1 MQSSPPINGVEKLTS
16 QAAPLCFP
24 FTALVG
30 QEEMKLALVL
40 NAINP
45 RIGGVLLRGEKG
57 TAKSTAVRALAE
69 LLPDIEVV
77 QGCRFSCDP
86 VSTDTWCSECCAK
99 RQGNGDMTATQRRVR
114 VVDLPLNAT
123 EEMVIGG
130 LDFGLTVKSGQRY
143 LMPGLL
149 VKANRGFLYID
160 EVNLLDD
167 HLVDIILDAAS
178 SGMNQLEREGISHW
192 HAADF
197 VLVGSMNPEEGEL
210 RPQLLDRFGL
220 CVEVGGEPE
229 AERRLALLELR
240 EDFDLSPYD
249 FHQRFQREQVAAA
262 QAIVRAR
269 EMLPQVRL
277 PGRVRGFIASLSKEN
292 NVAGHRADL
301 VIERAALA
309 LAAYE
314 GRLEVSQD
322 DVVRVAPMA
331 LRHRRRD
338 PLPPPPPEPP
348 PPQEPEEEPPLDEP
362 PQDNAEDQDNQ
373 PDESPEDDSGNDLDE
388 GFELPLPEPPPPEQ
402 DSDSSQDPSEQI
414 FEIGQ
419 TFKVRPITL
428 PKDRKL
434 RRGSGRRASTRT
446 AQKQGRYVKSS
457 QNGQENDL
465 ALDATLRAAAP
476 FQKRRKGS
484 GPLKVH
490 IRESDM
496 RQKVREKR
504 VGSFLLFLV
513 DASGSM
519 GVKARMSATKGAILS
534 LLLDAYQ
541 KRDRVC
547 MIAFRGQEA
556 EMVLSPTS
564 SVEAAARLLKDM
576 PVGGRTPLAAGLAD
590 AHHQLTLQLRKDPLS
605 RPMTIILTDGKGNVG
620 LGGELKPHEQ
630 ALVLAERMAEE
641 ERVKFVV
648 VDTEPQG
655 VVRLGLAGRLAAA
668 LNAEMFC
675 IDDLKAQDLVE
686 IARRSQP

>member
-1 MQSSPPINGVEKLTS
+1 MPPDFSADIPSKALPS
-16 QAAPLCFP
+16 CFP

-30 QEEMKLALVL
+30 QEEMKLALIL
-40 NAINP
+40 NAVSP
-45 RIGGVLLRGEKG
+45 KVGGVLLRGQKG
-57 TAKSTAVRALAE
+57 TAKSTAVRALAQ
-69 LLPDIEVV
+69 LLPEIQVV

-86 VSTDTWCSECCAK
+86 AAPAAYCRECSEK
-99 RQGNGDMTATQRRVR
+99 WSGNGGLPAGKRRVR

-130 LDFGLTVKSGQRY
+130 LDFGRTLKSGQRH
-143 LMPGLL
+143 LMQGLL
-149 VKANRGFLYID
+149 ARAHRGVLYID

-178 SGMNQLEREGISHW
+178 SGVNQLEREGVSHW
-192 HAADF
+192 HASEF

-220 CVEVGGEPE
+220 CVEVSGEPE
-229 AERRLALLELR
+229 PEQRLALLELR
-240 EDFDLSPYD
+240 EAFDLDPRK
-249 FHQRFQREQVAAA
+249 FQLRFQNQQASTA
-262 QAIVRAR
+262 QDILKAR
-269 EMLPQVRL
+269 EMLPKVRI
-277 PGRVRGFIASLSKEN
+277 PARVHSFITALSREN

-301 VIERAALA
+301 VMERAALA
-309 LAAYE
+309 LAAHE
-314 GRLEVSQD
+314 GRQEVGQE

-348 PPQEPEEEPPLDEP
+348 PPREPEEEPPQEDP
-362 PQDNAEDQDNQ
+362 PQDNAENQENQ
-373 PDESPEDDSGNDLDE
+373 PEESPEDDTSSDLDQ
-388 GFELPLPEPPPPEQ
+388 GFELPLPEPPNPEQ
-402 DSDSSQDPSEQI
+402 DGDAAQDSAEQI

-419 TFKVRPITL
+419 TFKVRPIIQ

-434 RRGSGRRASTRT
+434 RRGSGRRSSTRT

-457 QNGQENDL
+457 VSGLENDL

-476 FQKRRKGS
+476 YQKKRQRQGV
-484 GPLKVH
+484 LKVN
-490 IRESDM
+490 IKQNDM
-496 RQKVREKR
+496 RLKVREKR
-504 VGSFLLFLV
+504 VGTFLLFLV

-519 GVKARMSATKGAILS
+519 GVKARMAATKGAILS

-541 KRDRVC
+541 KRDKVC
-547 MIAFRGQEA
+547 LIAFRGQEA
-556 EMVLSPTS
+556 ELVLPPTS
-564 SVEAAARLLKDM
+564 SVEAAARLLKEL
-576 PVGGRTPLAAGLAD
+576 PVGGRTPLSAGLSQ

-605 RPMTIILTDGKGNVG
+605 QPMVIVLTDGKGNVS
-620 LGGELKPHEQ
+620 LGAKHKPHEE
-630 ALVLAERMAEE
+630 ALVLADRMAED

-668 LNAEMFC
+668 MNAEIFR
-675 IDDLKAQDLVE
+675 IEDLKAQDLVD

>member
-1 MQSSPPINGVEKLTS
+1 MSVNQTGEISP
-16 QAAPLCFP
+16 QAGALCFP

-30 QEEMKLALVL
+30 QKEMKLALVL

-45 RIGGVLLRGEKG
+45 GIGGVLLRGEKG

-69 LLPDIEVV
+69 LLPEIEVV
-77 QGCRFSCDP
+77 KGCRFSCDP
-86 VSTDTWCSECCAK
+86 AKPKEWCSECVAK
-99 RQGNGDMTATQRRVR
+99 CRGNGDMAVTRRRVR

-130 LDFGLTVKSGQRY
+130 LDFGFTIKSGQRY

-149 VKANRGFLYID
+149 AKAHRGFLYID

-167 HLVDIILDAAS
+167 HLVDIILDAVS

-192 HAADF
+192 HPAEF

-220 CVEVGGEPE
+220 CVEVKGEPE
-229 AERRLALLELR
+229 AEQRLALLELR
-240 EDFDLSPYD
+240 ETFDLGPRD
-249 FHQRFQREQVAAA
+249 FHLRFQEEQRNAA
-262 QAIVRAR
+262 QAISRAR
-269 EMLPQVRL
+269 ETLPQVRL
-277 PGRVRGFIASLSKEN
+277 PGRVRGFIAALSKEN

-301 VIERAALA
+301 VMERAALA

-338 PLPPPPPEPP
+338 PLPPPPPGP
-348 PPQEPEEEPPLDEP
+348 PPQEPEEDQPPEEP

-402 DSDSSQDPSEQI
+402 DGNASQDSSEQI

-419 TFKVRPITL
+419 TFKARSLTQ

-446 AQKQGRYVKSS
+446 AQKQGRYLKSS
-457 QNGQENDL
+457 LNSMEKDL

-476 FQKRRKGS
+476 HQQRRKGN

-556 EMVLSPTS
+556 EMVLPPTS
-564 SVEAAARLLKDM
+564 SVEAAARLLKDL

-590 AHHQLTLQLRKDPLS
+590 AHRQLTLQLRKDPLS

-620 LGGELKPHEQ
+620 LGGDLKPHEQ
-630 ALVLAERMAEE
+630 ALVLAERMAGD

-668 LNAEMFC
+668 MNAEIFC
-675 IDDLKAQDLVE
+675 IDDLKAQDLVD
-686 IARRSQP
+686 IARRSHP